1 MKLDPVKQ
9 GKISVYLQIFIEA
22 TRKLGYNCE
31 IIDPLRLI
39 RIEANGKSFCI
50 YKTRIPVNNSVSC
63 IISKSKTMTAKFL
76 RGAGLP
82 APKHE
87 LFEDI
92 EPARK
97 YFEKNS
103 SRRLVIKPDYGI
115 GGDGVSLTTDSV
127 EQFDQAF
134 LEAKKF
140 SLKVV
145 IEDFVT
151 GKNYRVLV
159 LGGKVIGVAL
169 RLAAQV
175 TGNGTDTIAALVEAE
190 NSTRQVRSSSKI
202 DLGDEVNRFL
212 AGQDKSLGTI
222 PAAGEIVPLRTG
234 TNLST
239 GGFTIDVTDQIN
251 PETAATVIKAV
262 KVIGLEYAGVDIIT
276 EDLAAP
282 LTSANGIINEINFN
296 PGLRIHQYAKDRGER
311 DVAAEII
318 KYIAENYEPYKF
330 I

>member
-9 GKISVYLQIFIEA
+9 GKISVYLQIFVEA
-22 TRKLGYNCE
+22 ARKLNYVCE

-39 RIEANGKSFCI
+39 QIEGNGKSWYI

-63 IISKSKTMTAKFL
+63 ILSKSKTMTAKFL
-76 RGAGLP
+76 REAGFP

-87 LFEDI
+87 LFEAI
-92 EPARK
+92 EPARV
-97 YFEKNS
+97 YFQENC

-115 GGDGVSLTTDSV
+115 GGDGVSMTTDSV

-140 SLKVV
+140 SEKVV
-145 IEDFVT
+145 IEDFVP

-159 LGGKVIGVAL
+159 IGGKVIGVAL

-190 NSTRQVRSSSKI
+190 NSTRKIRSSSKI
-202 DLGDEVNRFL
+202 DLDEEVNRFL
-212 AGQDKSLGTI
+212 GGQNKSLETI
-222 PAAGEIVPLRTG
+222 PAAGEIVPLRSG

-239 GGFTIDVTDQIN
+239 GGFTIDVTGQIN
-251 PETAATVIKAV
+251 PETADMILKAV
-262 KVIGLEYAGVDIIT
+262 KVIGLDYAGVDIIT
-276 EDLAAP
+276 QDLSVP
-282 LTSANGIINEINFN
+282 LSSANGIINEINFN
-296 PGLRIHQYAKDRGER
+296 PGLRIHQYAIDRGER